1 MMSMAGKVKGQ
12 VWNRWEEPFLR
23 AKSLSAAVQPNLI
36 SVLGQRI
43 SKGAMSAQKNER
55 CLCVTGQ
62 QQAFRPG
69 REKGDE
75 PTSYKACFCSPSYC
89 GFVST
94 LSSTT
99 SSLAIDHMPTR
110 DPTMEKY
117 MLLPTMSPS
126 SLYPQLSLFLI
137 LLTRF
142 GWFPVSGIIN

>member
-1 MMSMAGKVKGQ
+1 MRRA
-12 VWNRWEEPFLR
+12 FLE
-23 AKSLSAAVQPNLI
+23 SQESAAVQPNLI
-36 SVLGQRI
+36 SALGQRI

-89 GFVST
+89 VFVST

-126 SLYPQLSLFLI
+126 SLYPQLSLLPDSSHSVR
-137 LLTRF
+137 LTSCI
-142 GWFPVSGIIN
+142 GDN